1 MADKQ
6 KQNDAKGKTNTEKP
20 VTTGIPKE
28 RTVNPMAI
36 RPEGV
41 SVTISS
47 TPAEIIK
54 MAKKL
59 GF

>member
-6 KQNDAKGKTNTEKP
+6 KQDDAKVKPVTEKP
-20 VTTGIPKE
+20 VATGVPKE

-41 SVTISS
+41 HVTISN
-47 TPAEIIK
+47 TTAEIIK